1 MQLSSVATVFTMA
14 VGLVAAYPINLRPR
28 TCSDLKRDLI
38 LKGEL
43 APEACCSYGRCLGD
57 VVISMV

>member
-1 MQLSSVATVFTMA
+1 MQLSPVFTVLA
-14 VGLVAAYPINLRPR
+14 IVAGLVEAYPINLRPR
-28 TCSDLKRDLI
+28 VCSDLKRDLI

-57 VVISMV
+57 VVIAMA